1 MNEYKNL
8 ADPDFEPSD
17 AQLLELSRNAFAHIR
32 KENASY
38 AQQMQERI
46 AKKQLALYKQ
56 LTQEH
61 IAQPI

>member
-17 AQLLELSRNAFAHIR
+17 AQLLELSRRAFAHIR
-32 KENASY
+32 EENAVS

-46 AKKQLALYKQ
+46 AKKQLALFQKMTHTSQ
-56 LTQEH
+56 A
-61 IAQPI
+61 I

>member
-17 AQLLELSRNAFAHIR
+17 AQLLELSRNAFAHIID
-32 KENASY
+32 ENASY
-38 AQQMQERI
+38 ALQMQQRI
-46 AKKQLALYKQ
+46 AQKQLALYQQ